1 MKKTLSVIALLGLL
15 LLLISS
21 VMEMPGV
28 GSTDNPSYNETTE
41 YYLENAVKDTNAPN
55 AVAAI
60 IIDYR
65 GFDTLGETVVLFT
78 AITSVLSVLAISH
91 DKNDTEKVK
100 N

>member
-1 MKKTLSVIALLGLL
+1 MKKIFSAIALLGLL
-15 LLLISS
+15 FLLISS
-21 VMEMPGV
+21 VLEMPAV
-28 GSTDNPSYNETTE
+28 GSTDNPSYNDTTR
-41 YYLENAVKDTNAPN
+41 YYLANAVQDTNAPN

-91 DKNDTEKVK
+91 DKNDTEKV
-100 N
+100 NN